1 MIYSHSR
8 EALIGLSGTLVSE
21 ASLRSQEESFV
32 TWTDEHGGS
41 AITAKHKRTLNAPRK
56 GL

>member
-32 TWTDEHGGS
+32 TWPDEHGDS
-41 AITAKHKRTLNAPRK
+41 AITAKHKRTLNVPRK